1 MDSAFNLEP
10 WLDSLDQ
17 KAAARAK
24 QEYARNER
32 AYQQRRQA
40 YKERVT
46 DLYECPICG
55 YLKPESHQHGCTAI
69 RPVSPT
75 ADEKIVAKY
84 GPDLEPYDLSLEIE

>member
-1 MDSAFNLEP
+1 MDSAFDLTE
-10 WLDSLDQ
+10 WLDSLDK
-17 KAAARAK
+17 KAEQRAR

-55 YLKPESHQHGCTAI
+55 YLKPESHQQGCTAI

-75 ADEKIVAKY
+75 ADEKILAKY
-84 GPDLEPYDLSLEIE
+84 GPDFEPYDLSLEIE